1 MVDIASLRDA
11 YRTHKLAL
19 YDQARSARAPTRS
32 VHTVLR
38 QLAALADEALNALW
52 EGAGFGNSVALV
64 AVGGFGR
71 GELFPF
77 SDVDVLLLL
86 PADHATEI
94 EPARI
99 EAFIGHCWDAGL
111 EIGRSEEHTSELQSR
126 LHLVCRLL

>member
-52 EGAGFGNSVALV
+52 EDAGFDNRLALV

-71 GELFPF
+71 GSGAHGHHGADRCDGGEGRVRPGARIEGGGGRRLHPGTNGGG
-77 SDVDVLLLL
+77 VGL
-86 PADHATEI
+86 PADSVI
-94 EPARI
+94 
-99 EAFIGHCWDAGL
+99 
-111 EIGRSEEHTSELQSR
+111 TS
-126 LHLVCRLL
+126 